1 MDADAE
7 ARELVERTR
16 TRFPEEAL
24 ITDQWL
30 RERGW
35 ALDEVTFVWIEA
47 FADRTS
53 EAVKRHDEAVIKA
66 HTEFMATEHR
76 QGSESVRSLV
86 DVAYAENLMW
96 DLDVSD
102 RVWAWPH
109 IARTVRA
116 LYEAMW
122 GVPKNANT

>member
-1 MDADAE
+1 MDADAD
-7 ARELVERTR
+7 AQELVERTR

-35 ALDEVTFVWIEA
+35 APDEDPFVWIEA

-66 HTEFMATEHR
+66 HTEFMATEHC
-76 QGSESVRSLV
+76 QGSASVRSLV

-122 GVPKNANT
+122 GVPMNADA

>member
-1 MDADAE
+1 M
-7 ARELVERTR
+7 
-16 TRFPEEAL
+16 
-24 ITDQWL
+24 
-30 RERGW
+30 
-35 ALDEVTFVWIEA
+35 TFMWIEA

-53 EAVKRHDEAVIKA
+53 EAVKRRDEAVIKA
-66 HTEFMATEHR
+66 HTEFMATEHC
-76 QGSESVRSLV
+76 QGPESVRSLV

-116 LYEAMW
+116 LYEAIW
-122 GVPKNANT
+122 GAPRNANA

>member
-7 ARELVERTR
+7 ARDLVDRTR

-24 ITDQWL
+24 ATDQWL

-35 ALDEVTFVWIEA
+35 APEEMTFMWIEA

-53 EAVKRHDEAVIKA
+53 EAVKRRDQAAIAA
-66 HTEFMATEHR
+66 HTEFMAKEHR

-96 DLDVSD
+96 DLDISD

-122 GVPKNANT
+122 GVPEDANA